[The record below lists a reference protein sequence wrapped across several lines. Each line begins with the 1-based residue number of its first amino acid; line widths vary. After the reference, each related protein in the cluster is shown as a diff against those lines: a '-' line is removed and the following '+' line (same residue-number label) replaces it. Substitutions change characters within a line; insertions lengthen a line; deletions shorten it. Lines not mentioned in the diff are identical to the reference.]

1 MNTNLISLIIGICD
15 VLIIFICLKIS
26 KKIFPGKNKE
36 FNESKSRFLLKKSM
50 VSCICMILGFVLVKS
65 VIISNWI
72 LYLHIVPSKNIFNTY
87 MQNATIINTIVISIQ
102 VIIIGPIIEELI
114 FRKILLGKLLEK
126 FSNRPIKA
134 IVYSALIFGI
144 VHLNIIQG
152 VAAFG
157 GGIILGLIYYYTKS
171 IKATIFAHIL
181 NNFLIVIPNP
191 IGLWMNVIYLIVGF
205 YLIKKGNDKLKLCTC

>member
-15 VLIIFICLKIS
+15 VLIIFVCLKIS

-36 FNESKSRFLLKKSM
+36 FNESKSKFLFKKSM

-144 VHLNIIQG
+144 IHLNIIQG

-181 NNFLIVIPNP
+181 NNFLIIIPNP

-205 YLIKKGNDKLKLCTC
+205 YLIKKGNNKLKLCTC

>member
-1 MNTNLISLIIGICD
+1 MNINLISLIIGICD
-15 VLIIFICLKIS
+15 ILIIFICLKIS

-36 FNESKSRFLLKKSM
+36 FNESKSRVLFKRSM
-50 VSCICMILGFVLVKS
+50 ISCACMILGFVLVKS

-87 MQNATIINTIVISIQ
+87 MQNATIINTIVISVQ

-126 FSNRPIKA
+126 FRNSPIKA

-181 NNFLIVIPNP
+181 NNFLIIIPNP
-191 IGLWMNVIYLIVGF
+191 IGIWMNLIYLILGL
-205 YLIKKGNDKLKLCTC
+205 YLIKKGNDKLKVSLC

>member
-87 MQNATIINTIVISIQ
+87 IQNATIINTIVISIQ

-134 IVYSALIFGI
+134 IVYSALMFGI

-171 IKATIFAHIL
+171 IKATIFTHIL
-181 NNFLIVIPNP
+181 NNFLIIIPNP

>member
-1 MNTNLISLIIGICD
+1 MDINLISLIIGICD
-15 VLIIFICLKIS
+15 VLIILICLKIS

-36 FNESKSRFLLKKSM
+36 FNESKSRFLLKKNM

-126 FSNRPIKA
+126 FSNKPIKA

-181 NNFLIVIPNP
+181 NNFLIIIPNP

-205 YLIKKGNDKLKLCTC
+205 YLIKKGNDKLKLCTY

>member
-144 VHLNIIQG
+144 VHLNVIQG

-171 IKATIFAHIL
+171 IKATMFAHIL
-181 NNFLIVIPNP
+181 NNFLIIIPNP
-191 IGLWMNVIYLIVGF
+191 IGLWMNLIYLIVGF
-205 YLIKKGNDKLKLCTC
+205 YLIKKGNNKLKLCTC

>member
-15 VLIIFICLKIS
+15 VLIIFVCLKIS

-36 FNESKSRFLLKKSM
+36 FNENKSKFLLKKSM

-144 VHLNIIQG
+144 IHLNIIQG

-181 NNFLIVIPNP
+181 NNFLIIIPNP

>member
-36 FNESKSRFLLKKSM
+36 FNESKSRFLLKKGM

-181 NNFLIVIPNP
+181 NNFLIIIPNP
-191 IGLWMNVIYLIVGF
+191 IGIWMNLIYLIVGF

>member
-102 VIIIGPIIEELI
+102 VIIIGPVIEELI

-181 NNFLIVIPNP
+181 NNFLIIIPNP
-191 IGLWMNVIYLIVGF
+191 IGIWMNLIYLIVGF
-205 YLIKKGNDKLKLCTC
+205 YLIKKGNDKLKLCTF

>member
-144 VHLNIIQG
+144 IHLNIIQG

-181 NNFLIVIPNP
+181 NNFLIIIPNP
-191 IGLWMNVIYLIVGF
+191 IGLWMNLIYLIVGF
-205 YLIKKGNDKLKLCTC
+205 YLIKKGNDKLKLCIC

>member
-36 FNESKSRFLLKKSM
+36 FNESKSKFLFKKSM

-72 LYLHIVPSKNIFNTY
+72 LYLHIITSKNVFNTY

-144 VHLNIIQG
+144 IHLNIIQG

-181 NNFLIVIPNP
+181 NNFLIIIPNP
-191 IGLWMNVIYLIVGF
+191 VGLWMNVIYLIVGF
-205 YLIKKGNDKLKLCTC
+205 YLIKKGNDKLKLGTC

>member
-36 FNESKSRFLLKKSM
+36 FNEIKSKFLFKKSM
-50 VSCICMILGFVLVKS
+50 VSGICMILGFVLVKS

-72 LYLHIVPSKNIFNTY
+72 LYLHIVPSKNVFNTY

-144 VHLNIIQG
+144 IHLNIIQG

-181 NNFLIVIPNP
+181 NNFLIIIPNP

>member
-36 FNESKSRFLLKKSM
+36 FNESKSKFLLKKSM

-72 LYLHIVPSKNIFNTY
+72 LHLHIVPSKNIFNTY

-152 VAAFG
+152 IAAFG

-181 NNFLIVIPNP
+181 NNFLIIIPNP
-191 IGLWMNVIYLIVGF
+191 IGLWMNLIYLIVGF
-205 YLIKKGNDKLKLCTC
+205 YLIKKGNDKLKLCTS

>member
-50 VSCICMILGFVLVKS
+50 ASCICMILGFVLVKS

-102 VIIIGPIIEELI
+102 VIIIGPVIEELI

-157 GGIILGLIYYYTKS
+157 GGIILGLIYYYTNS

-181 NNFLIVIPNP
+181 NNFLIIIPNP
-191 IGLWMNVIYLIVGF
+191 IGIWMNLIYLIVGF
-205 YLIKKGNDKLKLCTC
+205 YLIKKGNDKLKLCTF

>member
-87 MQNATIINTIVISIQ
+87 IQNATIINTIVISIQ

-171 IKATIFAHIL
+171 IKATIFTHIL
-181 NNFLIVIPNP
+181 NNFLIIIPNP

>member
-36 FNESKSRFLLKKSM
+36 FNKSKSGFLVKKSM

-126 FSNRPIKA
+126 FINRPIKA

-181 NNFLIVIPNP
+181 NNFLIIIPNP

-205 YLIKKGNDKLKLCTC
+205 YLIKKANDKLKLCTC

>member
-102 VIIIGPIIEELI
+102 VIIIGPVIEELI

-134 IVYSALIFGI
+134 IVYSALIFGV
-144 VHLNIIQG
+144 VHLNIIQC

-181 NNFLIVIPNP
+181 NNFLIIIPNP
-191 IGLWMNVIYLIVGF
+191 IGIWMNLIYLIVGF
-205 YLIKKGNDKLKLCTC
+205 YLIKKGNDKLKLCTF

>member
-15 VLIIFICLKIS
+15 VLIIFVCLKIS

-36 FNESKSRFLLKKSM
+36 FNESKSKFLFKKSM

-144 VHLNIIQG
+144 IHLNIIQG

-181 NNFLIVIPNP
+181 NNFLIIIPNP

>member
-36 FNESKSRFLLKKSM
+36 FNESKSKFLLKKSM

-72 LYLHIVPSKNIFNTY
+72 LHLHIVPSKNIFNTY

-181 NNFLIVIPNP
+181 NNFLIIIPNP
-191 IGLWMNVIYLIVGF
+191 IGLWMNLIYLIVGF
-205 YLIKKGNDKLKLCTC
+205 YLIKKGNDKLKLCTS

>member
-26 KKIFPGKNKE
+26 EKIFPGKNKE

-181 NNFLIVIPNP
+181 NNFLIIIPNP
-191 IGLWMNVIYLIVGF
+191 IGLWMNIIYLIVGF

>member
-1 MNTNLISLIIGICD
+1 MNTNVISLIIGICD

-50 VSCICMILGFVLVKS
+50 VSCICMILGFILVKS

-126 FSNRPIKA
+126 FSKRPIKA
-134 IVYSALIFGI
+134 IVCSALIFGI

-181 NNFLIVIPNP
+181 NNFLIIIPSP

>member
-181 NNFLIVIPNP
+181 NNFLIIIPNP
-191 IGLWMNVIYLIVGF
+191 IGIWMNLIYLIVGF
-205 YLIKKGNDKLKLCTC
+205 YLIKKGNDKLKLCTF

>member
-87 MQNATIINTIVISIQ
+87 IQNATIINTIVISIQ

-144 VHLNIIQG
+144 IHLNIIQG

-171 IKATIFAHIL
+171 IKATIFTHIL
-181 NNFLIVIPNP
+181 NNFLIIIPNP

>member
-1 MNTNLISLIIGICD
+1 MNTNVISLIIGICD

-72 LYLHIVPSKNIFNTY
+72 LYLHIVPSENIFNTY

-126 FSNRPIKA
+126 FSKRPIKA
-134 IVYSALIFGI
+134 IVCSALIFGI

-181 NNFLIVIPNP
+181 NNFLIIIPNP

>member
-1 MNTNLISLIIGICD
+1 
-15 VLIIFICLKIS
+15 
-26 KKIFPGKNKE
+26 
-36 FNESKSRFLLKKSM
+36 
-50 VSCICMILGFVLVKS
+50 MILGFVLVKS

-171 IKATIFAHIL
+171 IKATIFTHIL
-181 NNFLIVIPNP
+181 NNFLIIIPNP

>member
-36 FNESKSRFLLKKSM
+36 FNESKSKFLLKKSM

-72 LYLHIVPSKNIFNTY
+72 LYLHIVPSKNVFNTY

-144 VHLNIIQG
+144 IHLNIIQG

-181 NNFLIVIPNP
+181 NNFLIIIPNP

>member
-1 MNTNLISLIIGICD
+1 M
-15 VLIIFICLKIS
+15 
-26 KKIFPGKNKE
+26 
-36 FNESKSRFLLKKSM
+36 
-50 VSCICMILGFVLVKS
+50 KS

-72 LYLHIVPSKNIFNTY
+72 LYLHIVPSKNVFNTY

-144 VHLNIIQG
+144 IHLNIIQG

-181 NNFLIVIPNP
+181 NNFLIIIPNP

-205 YLIKKGNDKLKLCTC
+205 YLIKKEMIN

>member
-15 VLIIFICLKIS
+15 VLIIFVCLKIS

-36 FNESKSRFLLKKSM
+36 FNESKSKFLFKKSM

-144 VHLNIIQG
+144 IHLNIIQG

-171 IKATIFAHIL
+171 IKATIFTHIL
-181 NNFLIVIPNP
+181 NNFLIIIPNP

>member
-15 VLIIFICLKIS
+15 VLIIFIGLKIS

-36 FNESKSRFLLKKSM
+36 FNESKSKFLLKKSM

-72 LYLHIVPSKNIFNTY
+72 LYLHIVPSKNVFNTY

-144 VHLNIIQG
+144 MHLNIIQG

-181 NNFLIVIPNP
+181 NNFLIIIPNP

>member
-1 MNTNLISLIIGICD
+1 MDINLISLIIGICD
-15 VLIIFICLKIS
+15 VLIILICLKIS

-36 FNESKSRFLLKKSM
+36 FNESKSRFLLKKNM

-181 NNFLIVIPNP
+181 NNFLIIIPNP

>member
-36 FNESKSRFLLKKSM
+36 FNESKSKFLLKKSM

-144 VHLNIIQG
+144 IHLNIIQG

-181 NNFLIVIPNP
+181 NNFLIIIPNP
-191 IGLWMNVIYLIVGF
+191 IGLWMNLIYLIVGF

>member
-36 FNESKSRFLLKKSM
+36 FNESKSKFLFKKSM

-157 GGIILGLIYYYTKS
+157 GGIILGLIYYYTNS

-181 NNFLIVIPNP
+181 NNFLIIIPNP
-191 IGLWMNVIYLIVGF
+191 IGIWMNLIYLIVGF
-205 YLIKKGNDKLKLCTC
+205 YLIKKGNDKLKLCTF

>member
-36 FNESKSRFLLKKSM
+36 FNESKSKFLFKKSM

-144 VHLNIIQG
+144 IHLNIIQG

-171 IKATIFAHIL
+171 IKATIFTHIL
-181 NNFLIVIPNP
+181 NNFLIIIPNP

>member
-36 FNESKSRFLLKKSM
+36 FNESKSKFLLKKSM

-171 IKATIFAHIL
+171 IKATIFTHIL
-181 NNFLIVIPNP
+181 NNFLIIIPNP

>member
-50 VSCICMILGFVLVKS
+50 ASCICMILGFVLVKS

-102 VIIIGPIIEELI
+102 VIIIGPVIEELI

-181 NNFLIVIPNP
+181 NNFLIIIPNP
-191 IGLWMNVIYLIVGF
+191 IGIWMNLIYLIVGF
-205 YLIKKGNDKLKLCTC
+205 YLIKKGNDKLKLCTF

>member
-36 FNESKSRFLLKKSM
+36 FNESKSKFLFKKSM

-72 LYLHIVPSKNIFNTY
+72 LYLHIVPSKNVFNTY

-144 VHLNIIQG
+144 IHLNIIQG

-181 NNFLIVIPNP
+181 NNFLIIIPNP

>member
-36 FNESKSRFLLKKSM
+36 FNESKSKFLFKKSM

-72 LYLHIVPSKNIFNTY
+72 LYLHIVTSKNIFNTY

-144 VHLNIIQG
+144 IHLNIIQG

-181 NNFLIVIPNP
+181 NNFLIIIPNP

>member
-1 MNTNLISLIIGICD
+1 MNTNLISLIIEICD

-87 MQNATIINTIVISIQ
+87 IQNATIINTIVISIQ

-171 IKATIFAHIL
+171 IKATIFTHIL
-181 NNFLIVIPNP
+181 NNFLIIIPNP

-205 YLIKKGNDKLKLCTC
+205 YLIKKGNDKMKLCTC

>member
-181 NNFLIVIPNP
+181 NNFLIIIPNP

-205 YLIKKGNDKLKLCTC
+205 YLIKKGNDKLKLCIF

>member
-50 VSCICMILGFVLVKS
+50 ASCICMILGFVLVKS

-157 GGIILGLIYYYTKS
+157 GGIILGLIYYYTNS

-181 NNFLIVIPNP
+181 NNFLIIIPNP
-191 IGLWMNVIYLIVGF
+191 IGIWMNLIYLIVGF
-205 YLIKKGNDKLKLCTC
+205 YLIKKGNDKLKLCTF